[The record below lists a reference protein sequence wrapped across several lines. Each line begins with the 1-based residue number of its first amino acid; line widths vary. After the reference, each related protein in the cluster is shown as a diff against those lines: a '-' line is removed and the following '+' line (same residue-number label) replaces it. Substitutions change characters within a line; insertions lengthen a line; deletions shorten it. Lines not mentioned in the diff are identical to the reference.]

1 LRNCAK
7 IKHWKEWIHIC
18 FIEIGNSKNTGCF
31 CYNGSGN
38 YCGTRKSCGYLNGT
52 CDATTLYYCP
62 GGNGLPATSKG
73 QCPGYCM
80 ETFPGLDACP
90 LRKQLFNFIRIQK

>member
-1 LRNCAK
+1 MRSRLPPGQHTPKPDCPVENR
-7 IKHWKEWIHIC
+7 
-18 FIEIGNSKNTGCF
+18 TGGKPG
-31 CYNGSGN
+31 YNGSGN

-62 GGNGLPATSKG
+62 GGNGLPATWKG

-80 ETFPGLDACP
+80 ETSPGLDACP
-90 LRKQLFNFIRIQK
+90 LRKQLIPKAII